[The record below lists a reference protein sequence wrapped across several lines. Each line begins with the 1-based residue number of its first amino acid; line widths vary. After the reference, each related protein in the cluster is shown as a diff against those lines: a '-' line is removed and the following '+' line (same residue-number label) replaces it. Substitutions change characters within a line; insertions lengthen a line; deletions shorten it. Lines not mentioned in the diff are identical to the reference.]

1 MRQQS
6 VQPALLAQLQ
16 RLCIKLSQQVQ
27 KMIRKLLKLIRQ
39 DMISQKNPHRELPL
53 DFETNIQKIEQQ
65 LWRHKSLLV
74 ASEF

>member
-27 KMIRKLLKLIRQ
+27 KMIRKLLKVITQ
-39 DMISQKNPHRELPL
+39 DMISQKNPNRELPL

-65 LWRHKSLLV
+65 L
-74 ASEF
+74 